1 MSILGLSEQTRP
13 QLVRPIYLAQL
24 DKARPVLILA
34 REPTLDYLTPVTVA
48 PIITRI
54 CGIHSEVAVGT
65 RNGLDRSAVVSLEN
79 TTTTRRDQLLR
90 PLGFLTAEQEQGLAT
105 AISYTFDLLPAQ

>member
-1 MSILGLSEQTRP
+1 M
-13 QLVRPIYLAQL
+13 RPIYLAQL
-24 DKARPVLILA
+24 DKARPVVILA
-34 REPTLDYLTPVTVA
+34 REPALDYLTPVTVA

-65 RNGLDRSAVVSLEN
+65 RNGLDRSAVVSLDN
-79 TTTTRRDQLLR
+79 TTIRRDQLLR

-105 AISYTFDLLPAQ
+105 AISYTFDLLPTQ